1 MSYYNE
7 GEMKTLRE
15 ALEKEILAWPEV
27 AKKTM
32 FGCPS
37 YTAGGGLFC
46 FLVAGGLVLTAL
58 PEKARAVAEK
68 HLGGAP
74 FQAGP
79 RIVEKWLQVPIASP
93 ADMKRTTRYVK
104 QSYAAA
110 LGM

>member
-15 ALEKEILAWPEV
+15 TLEKKILAWPKV

-32 FGCPS
+32 FGCPA
-37 YTAGGGLFC
+37 YTAGGELFC

-58 PEKARAVAEK
+58 PERERAAAEK
-68 HLGGAP
+68 RLDGGP

-93 ADMKRTTRYVK
+93 ADLKRATRYVK
-104 QSYAAA
+104 QSYSRA
-110 LGM
+110 LGK